1 MTKRIFRSVCIVAV
15 VVLFASLALVMGVLY
30 DYFSGSQENQLKTQT
45 DLAAQGIEHE
55 GSSYFDGFDSEELRI
70 TWIDKNGKVLFDNK
84 TDASSMENHLEREE
98 VRQAVENGYGK
109 SSRYS
114 ETLTEK
120 SLYSAKKLSDGSVL
134 RLSVSQYSVLTLF
147 LGMLRPVLII
157 ALLAVVLALLLA
169 YRLSKN
175 IVTPLNKLNLDSP
188 LSNKVYEELSPLLKR
203 MDAQQRQLKHQSEEL
218 KRKREEFETATE
230 NMSEG
235 LIILNEKG
243 VILSINRAAAKMLG
257 LSEDSV
263 GKDIF
268 SEKTSVNLKEP
279 TQIALSGK
287 NKEEVFA
294 LRDGNCQ
301 LLANPVSTDGKV
313 TGAALLVLDVTE
325 KERAEQM
332 RREFTANVS
341 HELKTP
347 LQTISGYAELLAN
360 GMVADKDKT
369 AFSEKIYAEA
379 QRMIRLIEDIIKLSN
394 LDEGAVE
401 LTRETVDLYVTA
413 ENTVRSLLPAAKK
426 ANVTLSLNGENAE
439 IYGIPQLLTAIVYNL
454 CDNAIKYNKDGGT
467 VFVSVKNNAENIVLS
482 VRDTGIGIP
491 KEQQERI
498 FERFYRVDKSHS
510 KEVGG
515 TGLGLSIVK
524 HATKLHDAKIT
535 LESVSAVSDKGNIQG
550 TLLSGFDVVASYDAA
565 LDFSVV
571 FSAYVGEGLD
581 VSQISAWHK
590 ESGSDVW
597 TLLET
602 DISYDGGM
610 ASIVV
615 NGFGSYAFSS
625 IPEPSEIAA
634 ALGML
639 ALGFAAFRRR
649 R

>member
-30 DYFSGSQENQLKTQT
+30 DYFSGSQEDQLKTQT

-55 GSSYFDGFDSEELRI
+55 GSSYFDGLDSEDLRI
-70 TWIDKNGKVLFDNK
+70 TWIDKDGKVLFDNK

-109 SSRYS
+109 SARYS

-120 SLYSAKKLSDGSVL
+120 SLYSAKKLSDGSIV

-175 IVTPLNKLNLDSP
+175 IVTPLNRLNLDSP

-439 IYGIPQLLTAIVYNL
+439 IYGIPQLLTAVVYNL

-467 VFVSVKNNAENIVLS
+467 VFLSVKNNAENIVLS

-524 HATKLHDAKIT
+524 HAAKLHDAKIT
-535 LESVSAVSDKGNIQG
+535 LESEVGKGTGITVIFPKKQQN
-550 TLLSGFDVVASYDAA
+550 APA
-565 LDFSVV
+565 
-571 FSAYVGEGLD
+571 
-581 VSQISAWHK
+581 
-590 ESGSDVW
+590 
-597 TLLET
+597 
-602 DISYDGGM
+602 
-610 ASIVV
+610 
-615 NGFGSYAFSS
+615 
-625 IPEPSEIAA
+625 EI
-634 ALGML
+634 
-639 ALGFAAFRRR
+639 
-649 R
+649 

>member
-15 VVLFASLALVMGVLY
+15 VVLFASLALVIGVLY

-55 GSSYFDGFDSEELRI
+55 GSSYFDGLDSEELRI
-70 TWIDKNGKVLFDNK
+70 TWIDKKGKVLFDNK

-401 LTRETVDLYVTA
+401 LTRETVDLYATA
-413 ENTVRSLLPAAKK
+413 ENTVRSLLPAAEK

-439 IYGIPQLLTAIVYNL
+439 IYGIPQLLTAVVYNL

-467 VFVSVKNNAENIVLS
+467 VFVNVKNNAENIILS

-524 HATKLHDAKIT
+524 HAAKLHDAKIT
-535 LESVSAVSDKGNIQG
+535 LESEVGKG
-550 TLLSGFDVVASYDAA
+550 T
-565 LDFSVV
+565 
-571 FSAYVGEGLD
+571 
-581 VSQISAWHK
+581 
-590 ESGSDVW
+590 
-597 TLLET
+597 
-602 DISYDGGM
+602 
-610 ASIVV
+610 
-615 NGFGSYAFSS
+615 
-625 IPEPSEIAA
+625 EITVIFPKKQQNAPA
-634 ALGML
+634 EI
-639 ALGFAAFRRR
+639 
-649 R
+649 

>member
-55 GSSYFDGFDSEELRI
+55 GSSYFDGLDSEELRI
-70 TWIDKNGKVLFDNK
+70 TWIDKKGKVLFDNK

-263 GKDIF
+263 GKDFF

-279 TQIALSGK
+279 TQKALSGQ
-287 NKEEVFA
+287 NTEEVFA
-294 LRDGNCQ
+294 LNDGNCQ

-524 HATKLHDAKIT
+524 HAAKLHDAKIT
-535 LESVSAVSDKGNIQG
+535 LESEVGKG
-550 TLLSGFDVVASYDAA
+550 T
-565 LDFSVV
+565 
-571 FSAYVGEGLD
+571 
-581 VSQISAWHK
+581 
-590 ESGSDVW
+590 
-597 TLLET
+597 
-602 DISYDGGM
+602 
-610 ASIVV
+610 
-615 NGFGSYAFSS
+615 
-625 IPEPSEIAA
+625 EITVIFPKKQQNAPA
-634 ALGML
+634 EI
-639 ALGFAAFRRR
+639 
-649 R
+649 

>member
-55 GSSYFDGFDSEELRI
+55 GSSYFDGLDSEELRI
-70 TWIDKNGKVLFDNK
+70 TWIDKKGKVLFDNK

-120 SLYSAKKLSDGSVL
+120 SLYSAKKLSDGSIV

-243 VILSINRAAAKMLG
+243 VILNLNRAAAKMLG

-268 SEKTSVNLKEP
+268 SEKTSVNLKES

-426 ANVTLSLNGENAE
+426 ANVTLSLKGENAE
-439 IYGIPQLLTAIVYNL
+439 IYGIPQLLTAVVYNL

-524 HATKLHDAKIT
+524 HAAKLHDAKIT
-535 LESVSAVSDKGNIQG
+535 LESEVGKGTGITVIFPKKQQN
-550 TLLSGFDVVASYDAA
+550 APA
-565 LDFSVV
+565 
-571 FSAYVGEGLD
+571 
-581 VSQISAWHK
+581 
-590 ESGSDVW
+590 
-597 TLLET
+597 
-602 DISYDGGM
+602 
-610 ASIVV
+610 
-615 NGFGSYAFSS
+615 
-625 IPEPSEIAA
+625 EI
-634 ALGML
+634 
-639 ALGFAAFRRR
+639 
-649 R
+649 

>member
-55 GSSYFDGFDSEELRI
+55 GSSYFNGLDSEELRI

-175 IVTPLNKLNLDSP
+175 IVTPMNKLNLDSP

-394 LDEGAVE
+394 LDEGAAE
-401 LTRETVDLYVTA
+401 LTRETVDLYATA

-439 IYGIPQLLTAIVYNL
+439 IYGIPQLLTAVVYNL

-524 HATKLHDAKIT
+524 HAAKLHDAKIT
-535 LESVSAVSDKGNIQG
+535 LESEVGKGTGITVIFPKKQQN
-550 TLLSGFDVVASYDAA
+550 APA
-565 LDFSVV
+565 
-571 FSAYVGEGLD
+571 
-581 VSQISAWHK
+581 
-590 ESGSDVW
+590 
-597 TLLET
+597 
-602 DISYDGGM
+602 
-610 ASIVV
+610 
-615 NGFGSYAFSS
+615 
-625 IPEPSEIAA
+625 EI
-634 ALGML
+634 
-639 ALGFAAFRRR
+639 
-649 R
+649 

>member
-15 VVLFASLALVMGVLY
+15 VVLFASLALVMGVLS

-55 GSSYFDGFDSEELRI
+55 GSSYFDGLDSEELRI
-70 TWIDKNGKVLFDNK
+70 TWIDKKGKVLFDNK

-263 GKDIF
+263 GKDFF

-279 TQIALSGK
+279 TQKALSGQ
-287 NKEEVFA
+287 NTEEVFA
-294 LRDGNCQ
+294 LNDGNCQ

-369 AFSEKIYAEA
+369 SFSEKIYAEA

-439 IYGIPQLLTAIVYNL
+439 IYGIPQLLTAVVYNL

-524 HATKLHDAKIT
+524 HAAKLHDAKIT
-535 LESVSAVSDKGNIQG
+535 LESEVGKGTGITVIFPKKQQN
-550 TLLSGFDVVASYDAA
+550 APA
-565 LDFSVV
+565 
-571 FSAYVGEGLD
+571 
-581 VSQISAWHK
+581 
-590 ESGSDVW
+590 
-597 TLLET
+597 
-602 DISYDGGM
+602 
-610 ASIVV
+610 
-615 NGFGSYAFSS
+615 
-625 IPEPSEIAA
+625 EI
-634 ALGML
+634 
-639 ALGFAAFRRR
+639 
-649 R
+649 

>member
-55 GSSYFDGFDSEELRI
+55 GSSYFDGLDSEELRI

-243 VILSINRAAAKMLG
+243 VILSLNRAAAKMLG

-263 GKDIF
+263 GKDFF

-287 NKEEVFA
+287 NTEEVFA

-426 ANVTLSLNGENAE
+426 ANVTLSLNGENTE
-439 IYGIPQLLTAIVYNL
+439 IYGIPQLLTAVVYNL

-467 VFVSVKNNAENIVLS
+467 VFVNVKNNAENIVLS

-524 HATKLHDAKIT
+524 HAAKLHDAKIT
-535 LESVSAVSDKGNIQG
+535 LESEVGKGTGITVIFPKKQQN
-550 TLLSGFDVVASYDAA
+550 APA
-565 LDFSVV
+565 
-571 FSAYVGEGLD
+571 
-581 VSQISAWHK
+581 
-590 ESGSDVW
+590 
-597 TLLET
+597 
-602 DISYDGGM
+602 
-610 ASIVV
+610 
-615 NGFGSYAFSS
+615 
-625 IPEPSEIAA
+625 EI
-634 ALGML
+634 
-639 ALGFAAFRRR
+639 
-649 R
+649 

>member
-30 DYFSGSQENQLKTQT
+30 DYFSGSQEDQLKTQT

-55 GSSYFDGFDSEELRI
+55 GSAYFNGLDSEELRI
-70 TWIDKNGKVLFDNK
+70 TWIDKDGKVLFDNK

-394 LDEGAVE
+394 LDEGAAE

-426 ANVTLSLNGENAE
+426 ANVTLSLKGENAE
-439 IYGIPQLLTAIVYNL
+439 IYGIPQLLTAVVYNL

-524 HATKLHDAKIT
+524 HAAKLHDAKIT
-535 LESVSAVSDKGNIQG
+535 LESEVGKG
-550 TLLSGFDVVASYDAA
+550 T
-565 LDFSVV
+565 
-571 FSAYVGEGLD
+571 
-581 VSQISAWHK
+581 
-590 ESGSDVW
+590 
-597 TLLET
+597 
-602 DISYDGGM
+602 
-610 ASIVV
+610 
-615 NGFGSYAFSS
+615 
-625 IPEPSEIAA
+625 EITVIFPKKQQNAPA
-634 ALGML
+634 EI
-639 ALGFAAFRRR
+639 
-649 R
+649 

>member
-55 GSSYFDGFDSEELRI
+55 GSSYFDGLDSEELRI
-70 TWIDKNGKVLFDNK
+70 TWIDKKGKVLFDNK

-287 NKEEVFA
+287 NTEEVFA

-524 HATKLHDAKIT
+524 HAAKLHDAKIT
-535 LESVSAVSDKGNIQG
+535 LESEVGKG
-550 TLLSGFDVVASYDAA
+550 T
-565 LDFSVV
+565 
-571 FSAYVGEGLD
+571 
-581 VSQISAWHK
+581 
-590 ESGSDVW
+590 
-597 TLLET
+597 
-602 DISYDGGM
+602 
-610 ASIVV
+610 
-615 NGFGSYAFSS
+615 
-625 IPEPSEIAA
+625 EITVIFPKKQQNAPA
-634 ALGML
+634 EI
-639 ALGFAAFRRR
+639 
-649 R
+649 

>member
-15 VVLFASLALVMGVLY
+15 VVLFASLALVIGVLY

-55 GSSYFDGFDSEELRI
+55 GSSYFDGLDSEELRI

-120 SLYSAKKLSDGSVL
+120 SLYSAKKLSDGSIV

-175 IVTPLNKLNLDSP
+175 IVTPLNKLNLGSP

-287 NKEEVFA
+287 NTEEVFA

-439 IYGIPQLLTAIVYNL
+439 IYGIPQLLTAVVYNL

-524 HATKLHDAKIT
+524 HAAKLHDAKIT
-535 LESVSAVSDKGNIQG
+535 LESEVGKG
-550 TLLSGFDVVASYDAA
+550 T
-565 LDFSVV
+565 
-571 FSAYVGEGLD
+571 
-581 VSQISAWHK
+581 
-590 ESGSDVW
+590 
-597 TLLET
+597 
-602 DISYDGGM
+602 
-610 ASIVV
+610 
-615 NGFGSYAFSS
+615 
-625 IPEPSEIAA
+625 EITVIFPKKQQNAPA
-634 ALGML
+634 EI
-639 ALGFAAFRRR
+639 
-649 R
+649 

>member
-55 GSSYFDGFDSEELRI
+55 GSSYFDGLDSEELRI
-70 TWIDKNGKVLFDNK
+70 TWIDKKGKVLFDNK

-120 SLYSAKKLSDGSVL
+120 SLYSAKKLSDGSIV

-203 MDAQQRQLKHQSEEL
+203 MDAQQRQVKHQSEEL

-243 VILSINRAAAKMLG
+243 VILNLNRAAAKMLG

-426 ANVTLSLNGENAE
+426 ANVTLSLKGENAE
-439 IYGIPQLLTAIVYNL
+439 IYGIPQLLTAVVYNL

-524 HATKLHDAKIT
+524 HAAKLHDAKIT
-535 LESVSAVSDKGNIQG
+535 LESEVGKGTGITVIFPKKQQN
-550 TLLSGFDVVASYDAA
+550 APA
-565 LDFSVV
+565 
-571 FSAYVGEGLD
+571 
-581 VSQISAWHK
+581 
-590 ESGSDVW
+590 
-597 TLLET
+597 
-602 DISYDGGM
+602 
-610 ASIVV
+610 
-615 NGFGSYAFSS
+615 
-625 IPEPSEIAA
+625 EI
-634 ALGML
+634 
-639 ALGFAAFRRR
+639 
-649 R
+649 

>member
-55 GSSYFDGFDSEELRI
+55 GSSYFDGLDSEELRI
-70 TWIDKNGKVLFDNK
+70 TWIDKKGKVLFDNK

-263 GKDIF
+263 GKDFF

-279 TQIALSGK
+279 TQKALSGQ
-287 NKEEVFA
+287 NTEEVFA
-294 LRDGNCQ
+294 LNDGNCQ

-439 IYGIPQLLTAIVYNL
+439 IYGIPQLLTAVVYNL

-524 HATKLHDAKIT
+524 HAAKLHDAKIT
-535 LESVSAVSDKGNIQG
+535 LESEVGKG
-550 TLLSGFDVVASYDAA
+550 T
-565 LDFSVV
+565 
-571 FSAYVGEGLD
+571 
-581 VSQISAWHK
+581 
-590 ESGSDVW
+590 
-597 TLLET
+597 
-602 DISYDGGM
+602 
-610 ASIVV
+610 
-615 NGFGSYAFSS
+615 
-625 IPEPSEIAA
+625 EITVIFPKKQQNAPA
-634 ALGML
+634 EI
-639 ALGFAAFRRR
+639 
-649 R
+649 

>member
-287 NKEEVFA
+287 NTEEVFA

-524 HATKLHDAKIT
+524 HAAKLHDAKIT
-535 LESVSAVSDKGNIQG
+535 LESEVGKG
-550 TLLSGFDVVASYDAA
+550 T
-565 LDFSVV
+565 
-571 FSAYVGEGLD
+571 
-581 VSQISAWHK
+581 
-590 ESGSDVW
+590 
-597 TLLET
+597 
-602 DISYDGGM
+602 
-610 ASIVV
+610 
-615 NGFGSYAFSS
+615 
-625 IPEPSEIAA
+625 EITVIFPKKQQNAPA
-634 ALGML
+634 EI
-639 ALGFAAFRRR
+639 
-649 R
+649 

>member
-15 VVLFASLALVMGVLY
+15 VVLFASLALVMGVLS

-55 GSSYFDGFDSEELRI
+55 GSSYFDGLDSEELRI

-439 IYGIPQLLTAIVYNL
+439 IYGIPQLLTAVVYNL

-467 VFVSVKNNAENIVLS
+467 VFVNVKNNAENIVLS

-524 HATKLHDAKIT
+524 HAAKLHDAKIT
-535 LESVSAVSDKGNIQG
+535 LESEVGKGTGITVIFPKKQQN
-550 TLLSGFDVVASYDAA
+550 APA
-565 LDFSVV
+565 
-571 FSAYVGEGLD
+571 
-581 VSQISAWHK
+581 
-590 ESGSDVW
+590 
-597 TLLET
+597 
-602 DISYDGGM
+602 DI
-610 ASIVV
+610 
-615 NGFGSYAFSS
+615 
-625 IPEPSEIAA
+625 
-634 ALGML
+634 
-639 ALGFAAFRRR
+639 
-649 R
+649 

>member
-55 GSSYFDGFDSEELRI
+55 GSSYFDGLDSEELRI
-70 TWIDKNGKVLFDNK
+70 TWIDKKGKVLFDNK

-203 MDAQQRQLKHQSEEL
+203 MDAQQKQLKHQSEEL

-243 VILSINRAAAKMLG
+243 VILSLNRAAAKMLG

-268 SEKTSVNLKEP
+268 SEKTSVDLKEP
-279 TQIALSGK
+279 TQTALSGK
-287 NKEEVFA
+287 NTEEVFA
-294 LRDGNCQ
+294 LKDGNFQ

-439 IYGIPQLLTAIVYNL
+439 IYGIPQLLTAVVYNL

-467 VFVSVKNNAENIVLS
+467 VFVNVKNNAENIVLS

-524 HATKLHDAKIT
+524 HAAKLHDAKIT
-535 LESVSAVSDKGNIQG
+535 LESEVGKGTGITVIFPKKQQK
-550 TLLSGFDVVASYDAA
+550 APA
-565 LDFSVV
+565 
-571 FSAYVGEGLD
+571 
-581 VSQISAWHK
+581 
-590 ESGSDVW
+590 
-597 TLLET
+597 
-602 DISYDGGM
+602 
-610 ASIVV
+610 
-615 NGFGSYAFSS
+615 
-625 IPEPSEIAA
+625 EI
-634 ALGML
+634 
-639 ALGFAAFRRR
+639 
-649 R
+649 

>member
-30 DYFSGSQENQLKTQT
+30 DYFSGSQEDQLKTQT

-55 GSSYFDGFDSEELRI
+55 GSSYFDGLDSEELRI
-70 TWIDKNGKVLFDNK
+70 TWIDKKGKVLFDNK

-439 IYGIPQLLTAIVYNL
+439 IYGIPQLLTAVVYNL

-467 VFVSVKNNAENIVLS
+467 VFVNVKNNAENIVLS

-524 HATKLHDAKIT
+524 HAAKLHDAKIT
-535 LESVSAVSDKGNIQG
+535 LESEVGKGTGITVIFPKKQQN
-550 TLLSGFDVVASYDAA
+550 APA
-565 LDFSVV
+565 
-571 FSAYVGEGLD
+571 
-581 VSQISAWHK
+581 
-590 ESGSDVW
+590 
-597 TLLET
+597 
-602 DISYDGGM
+602 
-610 ASIVV
+610 
-615 NGFGSYAFSS
+615 
-625 IPEPSEIAA
+625 EI
-634 ALGML
+634 
-639 ALGFAAFRRR
+639 
-649 R
+649 

>member
-55 GSSYFDGFDSEELRI
+55 GSSYFDGLDSEELRI
-70 TWIDKNGKVLFDNK
+70 TWIDKKGKVLFDNK

-203 MDAQQRQLKHQSEEL
+203 MDAQQKQLKHQSEEL

-243 VILSINRAAAKMLG
+243 VILSLNRAAAKMLG

-268 SEKTSVNLKEP
+268 SEKTSVDLKEP
-279 TQIALSGK
+279 TQTALSGK
-287 NKEEVFA
+287 NTEEVFA
-294 LRDGNCQ
+294 LKDGNFQ

-439 IYGIPQLLTAIVYNL
+439 IYGIPQLLTAVVYNL

-467 VFVSVKNNAENIVLS
+467 VFVNVKNNAENIVLS

-524 HATKLHDAKIT
+524 HAAKLHDAKIT
-535 LESVSAVSDKGNIQG
+535 LESEVGKGTGITVIFPKKQQN
-550 TLLSGFDVVASYDAA
+550 APA
-565 LDFSVV
+565 
-571 FSAYVGEGLD
+571 
-581 VSQISAWHK
+581 
-590 ESGSDVW
+590 
-597 TLLET
+597 
-602 DISYDGGM
+602 
-610 ASIVV
+610 
-615 NGFGSYAFSS
+615 
-625 IPEPSEIAA
+625 EI
-634 ALGML
+634 
-639 ALGFAAFRRR
+639 
-649 R
+649 

>member
-55 GSSYFDGFDSEELRI
+55 GSSYFNGLDSEELRI

-147 LGMLRPVLII
+147 LGMLRLVLII

-394 LDEGAVE
+394 LDEGAAE
-401 LTRETVDLYVTA
+401 LTRETVDLYATA

-439 IYGIPQLLTAIVYNL
+439 IYGIPQLLTAVVYNL

-524 HATKLHDAKIT
+524 HAAKLHDAKIT
-535 LESVSAVSDKGNIQG
+535 LESEVGKGTGITVIFPKKQQN
-550 TLLSGFDVVASYDAA
+550 APA
-565 LDFSVV
+565 
-571 FSAYVGEGLD
+571 
-581 VSQISAWHK
+581 
-590 ESGSDVW
+590 
-597 TLLET
+597 
-602 DISYDGGM
+602 
-610 ASIVV
+610 
-615 NGFGSYAFSS
+615 
-625 IPEPSEIAA
+625 EI
-634 ALGML
+634 
-639 ALGFAAFRRR
+639 
-649 R
+649 

>member
-55 GSSYFDGFDSEELRI
+55 GSSYFDGLDSEELRI
-70 TWIDKNGKVLFDNK
+70 TWIDKKGKVLFDNK

-394 LDEGAVE
+394 LDEGAAE
-401 LTRETVDLYVTA
+401 LTRETVDLYATA

-439 IYGIPQLLTAIVYNL
+439 IYGIPQLLTAVVYNL

-467 VFVSVKNNAENIVLS
+467 VFVNVKNNAENIILS

-524 HATKLHDAKIT
+524 HAAKLHDAKIT
-535 LESVSAVSDKGNIQG
+535 LESEVGKG
-550 TLLSGFDVVASYDAA
+550 T
-565 LDFSVV
+565 
-571 FSAYVGEGLD
+571 
-581 VSQISAWHK
+581 
-590 ESGSDVW
+590 
-597 TLLET
+597 
-602 DISYDGGM
+602 
-610 ASIVV
+610 
-615 NGFGSYAFSS
+615 
-625 IPEPSEIAA
+625 EITVIFPKKQQNAPA
-634 ALGML
+634 EI
-639 ALGFAAFRRR
+639 
-649 R
+649 

>member
-287 NKEEVFA
+287 NTEEVFA
-294 LRDGNCQ
+294 LKDGNCQ

-524 HATKLHDAKIT
+524 HAAKLHDAKIT
-535 LESVSAVSDKGNIQG
+535 LESEVGKG
-550 TLLSGFDVVASYDAA
+550 T
-565 LDFSVV
+565 
-571 FSAYVGEGLD
+571 
-581 VSQISAWHK
+581 
-590 ESGSDVW
+590 
-597 TLLET
+597 
-602 DISYDGGM
+602 
-610 ASIVV
+610 
-615 NGFGSYAFSS
+615 
-625 IPEPSEIAA
+625 EITVIFPKKQQNAPA
-634 ALGML
+634 EI
-639 ALGFAAFRRR
+639 
-649 R
+649 

>member
-30 DYFSGSQENQLKTQT
+30 DYFSGSQEDQLKTQT

-55 GSSYFDGFDSEELRI
+55 GSASFNGLDSEELRI
-70 TWIDKNGKVLFDNK
+70 TWIDKDGKVLFDNK

-109 SSRYS
+109 SARYS

-120 SLYSAKKLSDGSVL
+120 SLYSAKKLSDGSIV

-394 LDEGAVE
+394 LDEGAAE

-439 IYGIPQLLTAIVYNL
+439 IYGIPQLLTAVVYNL

-491 KEQQERI
+491 KEKQERI

-524 HATKLHDAKIT
+524 HAAKLHDAKIT
-535 LESVSAVSDKGNIQG
+535 LESEVGKG
-550 TLLSGFDVVASYDAA
+550 T
-565 LDFSVV
+565 
-571 FSAYVGEGLD
+571 
-581 VSQISAWHK
+581 
-590 ESGSDVW
+590 
-597 TLLET
+597 
-602 DISYDGGM
+602 
-610 ASIVV
+610 
-615 NGFGSYAFSS
+615 
-625 IPEPSEIAA
+625 EITVIFPKKQQNAPA
-634 ALGML
+634 EI
-639 ALGFAAFRRR
+639 
-649 R
+649 

>member
-413 ENTVRSLLPAAKK
+413 ENTVRSLLPAAEK

-439 IYGIPQLLTAIVYNL
+439 IYGIPQLLTAVVYNL

-524 HATKLHDAKIT
+524 HAAKLHDAKIT
-535 LESVSAVSDKGNIQG
+535 LESEVGKGTGITVIFPKKQQN
-550 TLLSGFDVVASYDAA
+550 APA
-565 LDFSVV
+565 
-571 FSAYVGEGLD
+571 
-581 VSQISAWHK
+581 
-590 ESGSDVW
+590 
-597 TLLET
+597 
-602 DISYDGGM
+602 
-610 ASIVV
+610 
-615 NGFGSYAFSS
+615 
-625 IPEPSEIAA
+625 EI
-634 ALGML
+634 
-639 ALGFAAFRRR
+639 
-649 R
+649 

>member
-55 GSSYFDGFDSEELRI
+55 GSSYFDGLDSEELRI
-70 TWIDKNGKVLFDNK
+70 TWIDKKGKVLFDNK

-401 LTRETVDLYVTA
+401 LTRETVDLYATA

-439 IYGIPQLLTAIVYNL
+439 IYGIPQLLTAVVYNL

-467 VFVSVKNNAENIVLS
+467 VFVTVKNNAENIVLS
-482 VRDTGIGIP
+482 VRDIGIGIP

-524 HATKLHDAKIT
+524 HAAKLHDAKIT
-535 LESVSAVSDKGNIQG
+535 LESKVGKG
-550 TLLSGFDVVASYDAA
+550 T
-565 LDFSVV
+565 
-571 FSAYVGEGLD
+571 
-581 VSQISAWHK
+581 
-590 ESGSDVW
+590 
-597 TLLET
+597 
-602 DISYDGGM
+602 
-610 ASIVV
+610 
-615 NGFGSYAFSS
+615 
-625 IPEPSEIAA
+625 EITVIFPKKQQNAPA
-634 ALGML
+634 EI
-639 ALGFAAFRRR
+639 
-649 R
+649 

>member
-70 TWIDKNGKVLFDNK
+70 TWIDKNGKVLFDNR

-524 HATKLHDAKIT
+524 HAAKLHDAKIT
-535 LESVSAVSDKGNIQG
+535 LESEVGKG
-550 TLLSGFDVVASYDAA
+550 T
-565 LDFSVV
+565 
-571 FSAYVGEGLD
+571 
-581 VSQISAWHK
+581 
-590 ESGSDVW
+590 
-597 TLLET
+597 
-602 DISYDGGM
+602 
-610 ASIVV
+610 
-615 NGFGSYAFSS
+615 
-625 IPEPSEIAA
+625 EITVIFPKKQQNAPA
-634 ALGML
+634 EI
-639 ALGFAAFRRR
+639 
-649 R
+649 

>member
-55 GSSYFDGFDSEELRI
+55 GSSYFNGLDSEELRI

-114 ETLTEK
+114 EKLTEK

-394 LDEGAVE
+394 LDEGAAE
-401 LTRETVDLYVTA
+401 LTRETVDLYATA

-439 IYGIPQLLTAIVYNL
+439 IYGIPQLLTAVVYNL

-524 HATKLHDAKIT
+524 HAAKLHDAKIT
-535 LESVSAVSDKGNIQG
+535 LESEVGKGTGITVIFPKKQQN
-550 TLLSGFDVVASYDAA
+550 APA
-565 LDFSVV
+565 
-571 FSAYVGEGLD
+571 
-581 VSQISAWHK
+581 
-590 ESGSDVW
+590 
-597 TLLET
+597 
-602 DISYDGGM
+602 
-610 ASIVV
+610 
-615 NGFGSYAFSS
+615 
-625 IPEPSEIAA
+625 EI
-634 ALGML
+634 
-639 ALGFAAFRRR
+639 
-649 R
+649 

>member
-55 GSSYFDGFDSEELRI
+55 GSSYFDGLDSEELRI
-70 TWIDKNGKVLFDNK
+70 TWIDKKGKVLFDNK

-287 NKEEVFA
+287 NTEEVFA

-439 IYGIPQLLTAIVYNL
+439 IYGIPQLLTAVVYNL

-467 VFVSVKNNAENIVLS
+467 VFVNVKNNAENIILS

-524 HATKLHDAKIT
+524 HAAKLHDAKIT
-535 LESVSAVSDKGNIQG
+535 LESEVGKG
-550 TLLSGFDVVASYDAA
+550 T
-565 LDFSVV
+565 
-571 FSAYVGEGLD
+571 
-581 VSQISAWHK
+581 
-590 ESGSDVW
+590 
-597 TLLET
+597 
-602 DISYDGGM
+602 
-610 ASIVV
+610 
-615 NGFGSYAFSS
+615 
-625 IPEPSEIAA
+625 EITVIFPKKQQNAPA
-634 ALGML
+634 EI
-639 ALGFAAFRRR
+639 
-649 R
+649 

>member
-55 GSSYFDGFDSEELRI
+55 GSSYFDGLDSEELRI
-70 TWIDKNGKVLFDNK
+70 TWIDKKGKVLFDNK

-109 SSRYS
+109 SARYS

-120 SLYSAKKLSDGSVL
+120 SLYSAKKLSDGSIV

-394 LDEGAVE
+394 LDEGAAE

-439 IYGIPQLLTAIVYNL
+439 IYGIPQLLTAVVYNL

-524 HATKLHDAKIT
+524 HAAKLHDAKIT
-535 LESVSAVSDKGNIQG
+535 LESEVGKGTGITVIFPKKQQN
-550 TLLSGFDVVASYDAA
+550 APA
-565 LDFSVV
+565 
-571 FSAYVGEGLD
+571 
-581 VSQISAWHK
+581 
-590 ESGSDVW
+590 
-597 TLLET
+597 
-602 DISYDGGM
+602 
-610 ASIVV
+610 
-615 NGFGSYAFSS
+615 
-625 IPEPSEIAA
+625 EI
-634 ALGML
+634 
-639 ALGFAAFRRR
+639 
-649 R
+649 

>member
-15 VVLFASLALVMGVLY
+15 VVLFASLALVMGVLS

-55 GSSYFDGFDSEELRI
+55 GSSYFDGLDSEELRI
-70 TWIDKNGKVLFDNK
+70 TWIDKKGKVLFDNK

-109 SSRYS
+109 SARYS

-120 SLYSAKKLSDGSVL
+120 SLYSAKKLSDGSIV

-203 MDAQQRQLKHQSEEL
+203 MDAQQKQLKHQSEEL

-287 NKEEVFA
+287 NTEEVFA

-439 IYGIPQLLTAIVYNL
+439 IYGIPQLLTAVVYNL

-467 VFVSVKNNAENIVLS
+467 VFVNVKNNAENIVLS

-524 HATKLHDAKIT
+524 HAAKLHDAKIT
-535 LESVSAVSDKGNIQG
+535 LESEVGKGTGITVIFPKKQQN
-550 TLLSGFDVVASYDAA
+550 APA
-565 LDFSVV
+565 
-571 FSAYVGEGLD
+571 
-581 VSQISAWHK
+581 
-590 ESGSDVW
+590 
-597 TLLET
+597 
-602 DISYDGGM
+602 
-610 ASIVV
+610 
-615 NGFGSYAFSS
+615 
-625 IPEPSEIAA
+625 EI
-634 ALGML
+634 
-639 ALGFAAFRRR
+639 
-649 R
+649 

>member
-55 GSSYFDGFDSEELRI
+55 GSSYFDGLDSEELRI

-401 LTRETVDLYVTA
+401 LTRETVDLYATA

-439 IYGIPQLLTAIVYNL
+439 IYGIPQLLTAVVYNL

-467 VFVSVKNNAENIVLS
+467 VFVNVKNNAENIVLS

-524 HATKLHDAKIT
+524 HAAKLHDAKIT
-535 LESVSAVSDKGNIQG
+535 LESEVGKG
-550 TLLSGFDVVASYDAA
+550 T
-565 LDFSVV
+565 
-571 FSAYVGEGLD
+571 
-581 VSQISAWHK
+581 
-590 ESGSDVW
+590 
-597 TLLET
+597 
-602 DISYDGGM
+602 
-610 ASIVV
+610 
-615 NGFGSYAFSS
+615 
-625 IPEPSEIAA
+625 EITVIFPKKQQNAPA
-634 ALGML
+634 EI
-639 ALGFAAFRRR
+639 
-649 R
+649 

>member
-55 GSSYFDGFDSEELRI
+55 GSTYFDGLDSEELRI

-439 IYGIPQLLTAIVYNL
+439 IYGIPQLLTAVVYNL

-467 VFVSVKNNAENIVLS
+467 VFVNVKNNAENIVLS

-524 HATKLHDAKIT
+524 HAAKLHDAKIT
-535 LESVSAVSDKGNIQG
+535 LESEVGKG
-550 TLLSGFDVVASYDAA
+550 T
-565 LDFSVV
+565 
-571 FSAYVGEGLD
+571 
-581 VSQISAWHK
+581 
-590 ESGSDVW
+590 
-597 TLLET
+597 
-602 DISYDGGM
+602 
-610 ASIVV
+610 
-615 NGFGSYAFSS
+615 
-625 IPEPSEIAA
+625 EITVIFPKKQQNAPA
-634 ALGML
+634 EI
-639 ALGFAAFRRR
+639 
-649 R
+649 

>member
-263 GKDIF
+263 GKDFF

-279 TQIALSGK
+279 TQKALSGQ
-287 NKEEVFA
+287 NTEEVFA
-294 LRDGNCQ
+294 LNDGNCQ

-394 LDEGAVE
+394 LDEGTVE

-439 IYGIPQLLTAIVYNL
+439 IYGIPQLLTAVVYNL

-467 VFVSVKNNAENIVLS
+467 VFVNVKNNAENIVLS

-524 HATKLHDAKIT
+524 HAAKLHDAKIT
-535 LESVSAVSDKGNIQG
+535 LESEVGKG
-550 TLLSGFDVVASYDAA
+550 T
-565 LDFSVV
+565 
-571 FSAYVGEGLD
+571 
-581 VSQISAWHK
+581 
-590 ESGSDVW
+590 
-597 TLLET
+597 
-602 DISYDGGM
+602 
-610 ASIVV
+610 
-615 NGFGSYAFSS
+615 
-625 IPEPSEIAA
+625 EITVIFPKKQQNAPA
-634 ALGML
+634 EI
-639 ALGFAAFRRR
+639 
-649 R
+649 

>member
-15 VVLFASLALVMGVLY
+15 VVLFASLALVMGVLS

-55 GSSYFDGFDSEELRI
+55 GSSYFDGLDSEELRI

-394 LDEGAVE
+394 LDEGAAE

-426 ANVTLSLNGENAE
+426 ANVTLSLKGENAE

-524 HATKLHDAKIT
+524 HAAKLHDAKIT
-535 LESVSAVSDKGNIQG
+535 LESEVGKG
-550 TLLSGFDVVASYDAA
+550 T
-565 LDFSVV
+565 
-571 FSAYVGEGLD
+571 
-581 VSQISAWHK
+581 
-590 ESGSDVW
+590 
-597 TLLET
+597 
-602 DISYDGGM
+602 
-610 ASIVV
+610 
-615 NGFGSYAFSS
+615 
-625 IPEPSEIAA
+625 EITVIFPKKQQNAPA
-634 ALGML
+634 EI
-639 ALGFAAFRRR
+639 
-649 R
+649 